1 MTHLLRAA
9 VLAAA
14 VLLPL
19 LQPALPAR
27 ANASFDADS
36 IADACET
43 FIPTPARQDAIGTQR
58 PVPAPAN
65 LRRHI
70 AVRDRMRGPG
80 RSPDFPLQ
88 RRTGPLSRLL
98 PRPCP
103 GLREV

>member
-9 VLAAA
+9 VVAAA

-19 LQPALPAR
+19 LQPAPPAR
-27 ANASFDADS
+27 ASAPFDADAM
-36 IADACET
+36 ADACET
-43 FIPTPARQDAIGTQR
+43 FIPTPARQDAIGAQR
-58 PVPAPAN
+58 PMPAPQT

-88 RRTGPLSRLL
+88 RRTGPLSRLQ
-98 PRPCP
+98 PRRCP